1 MKVFLS
7 YRRDDTG
14 GRAGRLFDVLVA
26 RFGVR
31 NVFQDVNTVAPGL
44 DFIAQVEAA
53 IETMPS
59 SSCAP
64 RSLRRH
70 LRHKRQR
77 RLLGHRR
84 PRRGAYRWATVRRA

>member
-31 NVFQDVNTVAPGL
+31 DVFQDVSTVAPGL
-44 DFIAQVEAA
+44 DFTAQVEAA
-53 IETMPS
+53 IETSDVVLVVIGPS
-59 SSCAP
+59 WLGEF
-64 RSLRRH
+64 RSR
-70 LRHKRQR
+70 
-77 RLLGHRR
+77 RR
-84 PRRGAYRWATVRRA
+84 PTD